1 MVLKIQPKFLPG
13 QRCEVLNPLKRPAAW
28 EPGEV
33 QIIKVLIGKTGNQ
46 SFIYNVQLDRRT
58 ARVSKA
64 YPNGKLMF
72 FNATNAQVR
81 EISK

>member
-1 MVLKIQPKFLPG
+1 MTIKVEPKFWPC
-13 QRCEVLNPLKRPAAW
+13 QRCEVLNRMKRPAAW

-33 QIIKVLIGKTGNQ
+33 QMIKVLIGKTGNQ

-72 FNATNAQVR
+72 LNVSSSEIR
-81 EISK
+81 EISN